1 MRLTSRKSTTAFGS
15 PASCTLIS
23 DTSTWRRKPCNR
35 STTRSARGC
44 HPCLRYDLLPMSP
57 GWTAWGWRRECLSIL
72 LRLHAF
78 FGLESSISTVLA
90 TGFSIALRHYSGC
103 AFEPLYAQVP
113 WRRFARRDGN
123 VPALAI
129 LSRQWAHTNEMTAFV
144 QMSAVGGGPEIA
156 DVGPNQRI
164 DPFRTLTI
172 LKIYCALH
180 LPSPFQEPKVPDY
193 DVVPIVELEIGH
205 APEAWTSS

>member
-15 PASCTLIS
+15 PASCTMIS
-23 DTSTWRRKPCNR
+23 DTSTWRRRPCNR

-44 HPCLRYDLLPMSP
+44 HPCLRYDLLPISP
-57 GWTAWGWRRECLSIL
+57 VWTAWGWRRECQSTL
-72 LRLHAF
+72 LRLHA

-90 TGFSIALRHYSGC
+90 TGPSIALGTIRLLLRAALRASPM
-103 AFEPLYAQVP
+103 AA
-113 WRRFARRDGN
+113 FARRDGN
-123 VPALAI
+123 VPTLAI
-129 LSRQWAHTNEMTAFV
+129 LSRRWAHTNEMMHSSRCRLLGV
-144 QMSAVGGGPEIA
+144 DRKIA